1 MHTQPHLCVAS
12 RRFNASVSTRLGTK
26 SIGGRDVLTRHTKF
40 HFFDRADLGE
50 NEKMERN
57 KFFVSA
63 IFEGYNIS
71 RCILSNIEFPVPPH
85 LLFTRVRVL
94 AVRGGKG
101 NLVFFSF
108 FRRQTFQDQKRQPHA
123 TRVYYKAHNH
133 PVPSPNALNLR
144 VTLTFLPR
152 NFHR

>member
-1 MHTQPHLCVAS
+1 MY
-12 RRFNASVSTRLGTK
+12 
-26 SIGGRDVLTRHTKF
+26 
-40 HFFDRADLGE
+40 
-50 NEKMERN
+50 
-57 KFFVSA
+57 FV
-63 IFEGYNIS
+63 YNV
-71 RCILSNIEFPVPPH
+71 EFPVPPH

-144 VTLTFLPR
+144 VTLFSHEISTDDPR
-152 NFHR
+152 CPIRHRVSRYRTISHAVSTVAAQKKREKEKRKKEKETGEKEHPLRP

>member
-1 MHTQPHLCVAS
+1 MY
-12 RRFNASVSTRLGTK
+12 
-26 SIGGRDVLTRHTKF
+26 
-40 HFFDRADLGE
+40 
-50 NEKMERN
+50 
-57 KFFVSA
+57 FV
-63 IFEGYNIS
+63 YNV
-71 RCILSNIEFPVPPH
+71 EFPVPPH

-101 NLVFFSF
+101 NLIFFSF